1 MKSIQTVIR
10 LLIAVCLCHSLSA
23 AGQKPS
29 GNAYSII
36 KNSETAVVCKS
47 KTQSRK
53 KESVTITVLNEK
65 GLEATNFVCGCDQ
78 FNSLKSFSGELFNA
92 FGSRVRKIKKS
103 DLQRTEYSASAL
115 STDNYYFYYE
125 CSYPVYPFTVRY
137 EWETECND
145 GIIGFGS
152 FFPQTLYNQRVE
164 KAEYSL
170 EYPADMECNV
180 RVLSPTENL
189 IQIEKSKGEKGE
201 NRIKA
206 TASNLPALEEEPF
219 SLPFKDLVPYVYFVP
234 TDFVYDKSTGSLKDW
249 KAFGNWINQLL
260 EGRNEL
266 SEEVKKQVHEL
277 TAHCKTDKEKVK
289 TIYDYLARTTRY
301 VSIQLGIGGFQ
312 PALAAEVA
320 KVGFGDCKALS
331 NYTGAMLKELGIP
344 STYTVISTTDSRL
357 LPNFANA
364 NQVNHVILQVPLPGD
379 TLWLECTNPRLPFGY
394 IHRQISGHDALLIT
408 PEGGEVHRLPF
419 YPDSINSQSNKATVT
434 ILPDGAGEISV
445 QEVSRLFQY
454 EFQSGIIDLE
464 PNKQKDYLR
473 KQIKLTQASIDQIQ
487 IKENKTAYPEIEVD
501 YQIHTNQ
508 YGHKTG
514 KRLFIP
520 TNIFR
525 SSFYNPVLTIRRSPI
540 SIGYGY
546 YDTDSIRIKIP
557 AGYSVEGHPE
567 TMEFASKFGKFKSS
581 VSIKADEIVVSYALL
596 MNKGI
601 YPKEDYAEFIVFRK
615 LISKQ
620 YNGQVV
626 LKKE

>member
-1 MKSIQTVIR
+1 M
-10 LLIAVCLCHSLSA
+10 
-23 AGQKPS
+23 
-29 GNAYSII
+29 
-36 KNSETAVVCKS
+36 
-47 KTQSRK
+47 
-53 KESVTITVLNEK
+53 
-65 GLEATNFVCGCDQ
+65 
-78 FNSLKSFSGELFNA
+78 
-92 FGSRVRKIKKS
+92 
-103 DLQRTEYSASAL
+103 
-115 STDNYYFYYE
+115 
-125 CSYPVYPFTVRY
+125 
-137 EWETECND
+137 
-145 GIIGFGS
+145 
-152 FFPQTLYNQRVE
+152 
-164 KAEYSL
+164 
-170 EYPADMECNV
+170 
-180 RVLSPTENL
+180 
-189 IQIEKSKGEKGE
+189 
-201 NRIKA
+201 
-206 TASNLPALEEEPF
+206 
-219 SLPFKDLVPYVYFVP
+219 
-234 TDFVYDKSTGSLKDW
+234 
-249 KAFGNWINQLL
+249 L

-289 TIYDYLARTTRY
+289 TIYDHLARTTRY

-364 NQVNHVILQVPLPGD
+364 NQMNHVILQVPLPGD

-408 PEGGEVHRLPF
+408 PEGGEVHRLPL

-454 EFQSGIIDLE
+454 EFQSGIIELE

-473 KQIKLTQASIDQIQ
+473 KQIKLTQAEIDQIH

-525 SSFYNPVLTIRRSPI
+525 GSFYNPALTIRRSPI

-557 AGYSVEGHPE
+557 AGYSVEGHPK